1 MVKKTPHNK
10 REREQN
16 GRALFVSYATVGAPR
31 IDNNGVGGGGDD
43 SGGGGGGESDRGG
56 VER

>member
-1 MVKKTPHNK
+1 MKKTPHNK